1 MTDWLGMAAAP
12 KEPRSDLKA
21 RVLARALAAR
31 RRRVPPWALAVAAG
45 AAVLLAGA
53 TYAVRAARELE
64 GERALLAARVSAL
77 EDTLG
82 LIRSSG
88 TRVMQIPV
96 TTNGRLGHVTIF
108 DDTLSHRWL
117 VACHNLAPN
126 QPGEAYQIWFI
137 TDRGMASAA
146 VMPMDR
152 ERPMVF
158 HLNL

>member
-12 KEPRSDLKA
+12 KEPRPDLKA

-53 TYAVRAARELE
+53 TYAGRAARELE

-88 TRVMQIPV
+88 TRGMQIPA
-96 TTNGRLGHVTIF
+96 TTNRRLGPAT
-108 DDTLSHRWL
+108 
-117 VACHNLAPN
+117 
-126 QPGEAYQIWFI
+126 
-137 TDRGMASAA
+137 
-146 VMPMDR
+146 
-152 ERPMVF
+152 
-158 HLNL
+158 